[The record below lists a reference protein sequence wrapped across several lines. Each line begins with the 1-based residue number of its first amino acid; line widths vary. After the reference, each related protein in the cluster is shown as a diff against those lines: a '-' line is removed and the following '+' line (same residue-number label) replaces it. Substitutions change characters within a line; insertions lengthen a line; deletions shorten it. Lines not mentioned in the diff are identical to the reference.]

1 MFNYSLV
8 FSNLGSFAEV
18 ITGVLG
24 IAITVVTIIVEL
36 AATRYTPKISDLFI
50 RNSVNIVILS
60 FYIITCLFGVWFA
73 VFDTEIHPDFY
84 NQVSNYLQSLEFRV
98 KSEQSSQKKN
108 LLNDE
113 IENTKKIIKNIY
125 EQRLTP
131 TSNG

>member
-50 RNSVNIVILS
+50 RNTVNIVILS

-73 VFDTEIHPDFY
+73 VFDTEVHAEFVPFLVWFYLGLVTLSFLSILPYFFYVFNFLHPE
-84 NQVSNYLQSLEFRV
+84 NII
-98 KSEQSSQKKN
+98 N
-108 LLNDE
+108 LL
-113 IENTKKIIKNIY
+113 
-125 EQRLTP
+125 
-131 TSNG
+131 